1 MNNIF
6 LLNDYITNGFKIGFV
21 DIIYLVSILLGV
33 FTIVSRNPI
42 VSVLFLIGL
51 FINIACLLILVG
63 YNYIGLSYILVYVG
77 AVVKCINNAAQV
89 KILLY
94 KVLLIIKNC
103 FEYVF
108 KRWSSIRYYHR

>member
-6 LLNDYITNGFKIGFV
+6 LLNYYISNGLKIGFV

-51 FINIACLLILVG
+51 FINIASLLILVG
-63 YNYIGLSYILVYVG
+63 SNYIGLSYILVYVG

-103 FEYVF
+103 FD
-108 KRWSSIRYYHR
+108 SSVI